1 MEKEGPVA
9 SACLGQGRAGPTA
22 CGASQ
27 MQRRGQQAFGPE
39 ERKEKIFFSF
49 FISNFSNAFSNKD
62 LNRI

>member
-1 MEKEGPVA
+1 
-9 SACLGQGRAGPTA
+9 
-22 CGASQ
+22 